1 MTIQIDPQTTIGS
14 VALTVS
20 NLAESLSFYQERI
33 GLKLRGQ
40 DGDVAYL
47 GTAERELLVLHEN
60 RNAHPVK
67 ARAGLYH
74 FALLVP
80 SRLELAKMLTHLA
93 ETRTPLQGLSDHL
106 VSEAIYLADPD
117 GNGIEIYR
125 DRPRAEWRT
134 KDGALQMDTI
144 AMDVDGVLAELAHR
158 PSAWHRPSV
167 WSGLDEATVMGHIH
181 LHVADLARDEAFYK
195 DVLGFDLIMRYG
207 TAVSFLSAGGYHH
220 HIGMNTWS
228 RAGAIAPPPDA
239 TGLRWVTIQ
248 LPTPAALQAVVDNIR
263 AMGVFVEERA
273 DGIFLRDPSQNGILL
288 ALKNEELI

>member
-14 VALTVS
+14 VSLTVS
-20 NLAESLSFYQERI
+20 SLAQSLSFYQERI
-33 GLKLRGQ
+33 GLKLRQ
-40 DGDVAYL
+40 RDGDVARL
-47 GTAERELLVLHEN
+47 GTTERELLVLHEN
-60 RNAHPVK
+60 HNAHPVK

-80 SRLELAKMLTHLA
+80 SRLELAKVLTHLA

-134 KDGALQMDTI
+134 EDGTLQMDTI
-144 AMDVDGVLAELAHR
+144 ALDVESLLAELAHR
-158 PSAWHRPSV
+158 SSAWHRPGA
-167 WSGLDEATVMGHIH
+167 WSGLDAATVIGHVH
-181 LHVADLARDEAFYK
+181 LHVANLARDEAFYNS
-195 DVLGFDLIMRYG
+195 VLGFDLVTRYG
-207 TAVSFLSAGGYHH
+207 TAASFLSAGGYHH

-228 RAGAIAPPPDA
+228 RTGAIAPPPDA
-239 TGLRWVTIQ
+239 TGLRWYTIQ

-263 AMGVFVEERA
+263 AMAVSVEERD
-273 DGIFLRDPSQNGILL
+273 DGIFLRDPSQNGIFLT
-288 ALKNEELI
+288 LKNEEVI